1 MHRRGDEVM
10 TKIINAR
17 VGANGVLSLTVPLDQ
32 ADANKPVRV
41 IVETLEETKRPLDR
55 AAWLRFLEQTGG
67 SIPDPT
73 FERPP
78 QGEYEVRELWRG

>member
-1 MHRRGDEVM
+1 M
-10 TKIINAR
+10 TKVINTHI
-17 VGANGVLSLTVPLDQ
+17 GPNGVLNLTVPLDR

-41 IVETLEETKRPLDR
+41 IVETLDEAKRPMDR
-55 AAWLRFLEQTGG
+55 AAWLRFIEQTAG

-78 QGEYEVRELWRG
+78 QGEVEERDTLP